1 MSTNSLQFTA
11 ISGANNEDAVC
22 YILEIDD
29 TKIMLDCGSFED
41 YSSETLAQLQRVA
54 RQVDAV
60 LLSHPDA
67 AHVGAYPLAY
77 SRYGMTCPAYA
88 TQAVGMMGRLCMLDI
103 AKSLKARED
112 FILFDEKDVNQAFDN
127 ITPLQYSQPMALSG
141 KHSGIVVTAYS
152 AGHTIGGSI
161 WTISNGT
168 EVVLYAMDFNYVKE
182 ELLNRGS
189 LLEGNLGQV
198 NPRLMR
204 PTLLITDAYNALYKL
219 PTRKR
224 RVEWFLNSVANAVK
238 RGGNVLIPVDSAAR
252 VLEIAY
258 VLNEWWPQ
266 ERSRKDNYTLYLLGR
281 CAKKMISF
289 AQSLTSW
296 MADGIGQLASK
307 DSKPFDLR
315 HIVVV
320 QSIEDLEKRMNG
332 SGRRGRAKRAVVL
345 ASLEGMSMSFSQDL
359 FVRWA
364 AERRNA
370 IILPQRGPPGSL
382 TRDLFSRW
390 WDRTQKRE
398 RERESKSAANAGP
411 AAASA
416 TVDSANASANSNAN
430 ANASTGA
437 AATAVVELVE
447 LKRFS
452 GTEIGVTLRRRIPLE
467 GSELENWLAQ
477 EKRRK
482 EQEAAREAMMQRN
495 RMMLDA
501 DNMSSDSDSD
511 DDSPMEMGMHSLR
524 DLDTIALSEIDLE
537 MERLRSGQSYDLY
550 VKDRGRVRG
559 LDAQNQSYCMFP
571 FQEKIRRFDDY
582 GEICDLE
589 QFMEEV
595 EIDESTNLAQDAMD
609 KDYESEDNESQKDA
623 RPTKPIKEEMRVHL
637 NCLLGFVDM
646 EGRADGISASSILVQ
661 IMPKRVVIV
670 HGTASSTQTLAEY
683 CRDPQ
688 VPVTKEIY
696 TPGIGE
702 TLNVSSGFN
711 AYKLKLTD
719 ALFKQVRMREVG
731 QGNMLGFV
739 SGRIRF
745 TQEDEIPVLDIDSTG
760 LESAWQAPIMV
771 GDSKLSSLRVAL
783 EARGIPAH
791 FDSEGTLVCDGKV
804 AIKRKRDRF
813 SKVSSASASVPA
825 PAVAATTGIQILGTP
840 SQEYY
845 AIRAIVY
852 EHFAEI

>member
-29 TKIMLDCGSFED
+29 TKILLDCGSFED
-41 YSSETLAQLQRVA
+41 YPSETLAQLQRVA

-77 SRYGMTCPAYA
+77 SKYGMSCPAYA
-88 TQAVGMMGRLCMLDI
+88 TQAVGMMGRLCMLDV

-112 FILFDEKDVNQAFDN
+112 FTLFDEKDVNQAFDN
-127 ITPLQYSQPMALSG
+127 ITPLQYSQPMTLSG

-161 WTISNGT
+161 WTISNGA

-182 ELLNRGS
+182 ELLNKGS

-238 RGGNVLIPVDSAAR
+238 RGGNVLIPVDSSAR
-252 VLEIAY
+252 VLEIAH

-266 ERSRKDNYTLYLLGR
+266 ERSRKDKYTLYLLGR

-289 AQSLTSW
+289 AQSLTAW
-296 MADGIGQLASK
+296 MADGIGELASK

-390 WDRTQKRE
+390 WDRTQKK
-398 RERESKSAANAGP
+398 ESRG
-411 AAASA
+411 AASA
-416 TVDSANASANSNAN
+416 AS
-430 ANASTGA
+430 GVA
-437 AATAVVELVE
+437 AAVDLVE
-447 LKRFS
+447 LKRFF

-467 GSELENWLAQ
+467 GTELENWLAQ
-477 EKRRK
+477 ERRRK
-482 EQEAAREAMMQRN
+482 EQEAAREAMLQRN

-511 DDSPMEMGMHSLR
+511 DESPMEMGMRSMR
-524 DLDTIALSEIDLE
+524 DIDTLALSEIDLE
-537 MERLRSGQSYDLY
+537 MERLRSGQSYDLL

-582 GEICDLE
+582 GEMYDLE
-589 QFMEEV
+589 QFMEDV
-595 EIDESTNLAQDAMD
+595 EIDESTNLAQDTMD
-609 KDYESEDNESQKDA
+609 RDYDSDDDDSKKDA

-646 EGRADGISASSILVQ
+646 EGRADGTSASSILVQ

-719 ALFKQVRMREVG
+719 ALFKQVCMREVG
-731 QGNMLGFV
+731 KGNMLGFV

-745 TQEDEIPVLDIDSTG
+745 TQEDEIPVLDIDSAG
-760 LESAWQAPIMV
+760 LESAWQAPTMV

-783 EARGIPAH
+783 EARGISAH

-804 AIKRKRDRF
+804 AIRRKKDRF
-813 SKVSSASASVPA
+813 PAAQTSALVVSA
-825 PAVAATTGIQILGTP
+825 PAVAATAGIQILGTP
-840 SQEYY
+840 SPEYY
-845 AIRAIVY
+845 TIRAIVY
-852 EHFAEI
+852 EHFVQI

>member
-29 TKIMLDCGSFED
+29 TKILLDCGSFED
-41 YSSETLAQLQRVA
+41 YPSETLAQLQRVA

-77 SRYGMTCPAYA
+77 SKYGMTCPAYA
-88 TQAVGMMGRLCMLDI
+88 TQAVGMMGRLCMLDV

-112 FILFDEKDVNQAFDN
+112 FTLFDEKDVNQAFDN
-127 ITPLQYSQPMALSG
+127 ITPLQYSQPMTLSG

-161 WTISNGT
+161 WTISNGA

-182 ELLNRGS
+182 ELLNKGS

-238 RGGNVLIPVDSAAR
+238 RGGNVLIPVDSSAR
-252 VLEIAY
+252 VLEIAH

-266 ERSRKDNYTLYLLGR
+266 ERSRKDKYTLYLLGR

-289 AQSLTSW
+289 AQSLTAW
-296 MADGIGQLASK
+296 MADGIGELASK

-390 WDRTQKRE
+390 WDRTQKK
-398 RERESKSAANAGP
+398 ESRG
-411 AAASA
+411 AASA
-416 TVDSANASANSNAN
+416 AS
-430 ANASTGA
+430 GVA
-437 AATAVVELVE
+437 AAVDLVE
-447 LKRFS
+447 LKRFF

-467 GSELENWLAQ
+467 GTELENWLAQ
-477 EKRRK
+477 ERRRK
-482 EQEAAREAMMQRN
+482 EQEAAREAMLQRN

-511 DDSPMEMGMHSLR
+511 DESPMEMGMRSMR
-524 DLDTIALSEIDLE
+524 DIDTLALSEIDLE
-537 MERLRSGQSYDLY
+537 MERLRSGQSYDLL

-582 GEICDLE
+582 GEMYDLE
-589 QFMEEV
+589 QFMEDV
-595 EIDESTNLAQDAMD
+595 EIDESTNLAQDTMD
-609 KDYESEDNESQKDA
+609 RDYDSDDDDSKKDA

-646 EGRADGISASSILVQ
+646 EGRADGTSASSILVQ

-719 ALFKQVRMREVG
+719 ALFKQVCMREVG
-731 QGNMLGFV
+731 KGNMLGFV

-745 TQEDEIPVLDIDSTG
+745 TQEDEIPVLDIDSAG
-760 LESAWQAPIMV
+760 LESAWQAPTMV

-783 EARGIPAH
+783 EARGISAH

-804 AIKRKRDRF
+804 AIRRKKDRF
-813 SKVSSASASVPA
+813 PAAQTSALVVSA
-825 PAVAATTGIQILGTP
+825 PAVAATAGIQILGTP
-840 SQEYY
+840 SPEYY
-845 AIRAIVY
+845 TIRSIVY
-852 EHFAEI
+852 EHFVQI

>member
-29 TKIMLDCGSFED
+29 TKILLDCGSFED
-41 YSSETLAQLQRVA
+41 YPSETLAQLQRVA

-77 SRYGMTCPAYA
+77 SKYGMSCPAYA
-88 TQAVGMMGRLCMLDI
+88 TQAVGMMGRLCMLDV

-112 FILFDEKDVNQAFDN
+112 FTLFDEKDVNQAFDN
-127 ITPLQYSQPMALSG
+127 ITPLQYSQPMTLSG

-161 WTISNGT
+161 WTISNGA

-182 ELLNRGS
+182 ELLNKGS

-238 RGGNVLIPVDSAAR
+238 RGGNVLIPVDSSAR
-252 VLEIAY
+252 VLEIAH

-266 ERSRKDNYTLYLLGR
+266 ERSRKDKYTLYLLGR

-289 AQSLTSW
+289 AQSLTAW
-296 MADGIGQLASK
+296 MADGIGELASK

-390 WDRTQKRE
+390 WDRTQKK
-398 RERESKSAANAGP
+398 ESRG
-411 AAASA
+411 AASA
-416 TVDSANASANSNAN
+416 AS
-430 ANASTGA
+430 GVA
-437 AATAVVELVE
+437 AAVDLVE
-447 LKRFS
+447 LKRFF

-467 GSELENWLAQ
+467 GTELENWLAQ
-477 EKRRK
+477 ERRRK
-482 EQEAAREAMMQRN
+482 EQEAAREAMLQRN

-511 DDSPMEMGMHSLR
+511 DESPMEMGMRSMR
-524 DLDTIALSEIDLE
+524 DIDTLALSEIDLE
-537 MERLRSGQSYDLY
+537 MERLRSGQSYDLL

-582 GEICDLE
+582 GEMYDLE
-589 QFMEEV
+589 QFMEDV
-595 EIDESTNLAQDAMD
+595 EIDESTNLAQDTMD
-609 KDYESEDNESQKDA
+609 RDYDSDDDDSKKDA

-646 EGRADGISASSILVQ
+646 EGRADGTSASSILVQ
-661 IMPKRVVIV
+661 IMPKR
-670 HGTASSTQTLAEY
+670 
-683 CRDPQ
+683 
-688 VPVTKEIY
+688 
-696 TPGIGE
+696 
-702 TLNVSSGFN
+702 
-711 AYKLKLTD
+711 
-719 ALFKQVRMREVG
+719 
-731 QGNMLGFV
+731 
-739 SGRIRF
+739 
-745 TQEDEIPVLDIDSTG
+745 
-760 LESAWQAPIMV
+760 
-771 GDSKLSSLRVAL
+771 
-783 EARGIPAH
+783 
-791 FDSEGTLVCDGKV
+791 
-804 AIKRKRDRF
+804 
-813 SKVSSASASVPA
+813 
-825 PAVAATTGIQILGTP
+825 
-840 SQEYY
+840 
-845 AIRAIVY
+845 
-852 EHFAEI
+852 

>member
-29 TKIMLDCGSFED
+29 TKILLDCGSFED
-41 YSSETLAQLQRVA
+41 YPSETLAQLQRVA

-77 SRYGMTCPAYA
+77 SKYGMSCPAYA
-88 TQAVGMMGRLCMLDI
+88 TQAVGMMGRLCMLDV

-112 FILFDEKDVNQAFDN
+112 FTLFDEKDVNQAFDN
-127 ITPLQYSQPMALSG
+127 ITPLQYSQPMTLSG

-161 WTISNGT
+161 WTISNGA

-182 ELLNRGS
+182 ELLNKGS

-238 RGGNVLIPVDSAAR
+238 RGGNVLIPVDSSAR
-252 VLEIAY
+252 VLEIAH

-266 ERSRKDNYTLYLLGR
+266 ERSRKDKYTLYLLGR

-289 AQSLTSW
+289 AQSLTAW
-296 MADGIGQLASK
+296 MADGIGELASK

-390 WDRTQKRE
+390 WDRTQKK
-398 RERESKSAANAGP
+398 ESRG
-411 AAASA
+411 AASA
-416 TVDSANASANSNAN
+416 AS
-430 ANASTGA
+430 GVA
-437 AATAVVELVE
+437 AAVDLVE
-447 LKRFS
+447 LKRFF

-467 GSELENWLAQ
+467 GTELENWLAQ
-477 EKRRK
+477 ERRRK
-482 EQEAAREAMMQRN
+482 EQEAAREAMLQRN

-511 DDSPMEMGMHSLR
+511 DESPMEMGMRSMR
-524 DLDTIALSEIDLE
+524 DIDTLALSEIDLE
-537 MERLRSGQSYDLY
+537 MERLRSGQSYDLL

-582 GEICDLE
+582 GEMYDLE
-589 QFMEEV
+589 QFMEDV
-595 EIDESTNLAQDAMD
+595 EIDESTNLAQDTMD
-609 KDYESEDNESQKDA
+609 RDYDSDDDDSKKDA

-646 EGRADGISASSILVQ
+646 EGRADGTSASSILVQ

-731 QGNMLGFV
+731 KGNMLGFV

-745 TQEDEIPVLDIDSTG
+745 TQEDEIPVLDIDSAG
-760 LESAWQAPIMV
+760 LESAWQAPTMV

-783 EARGIPAH
+783 EARGISAH

-804 AIKRKRDRF
+804 AIRRKKDRF
-813 SKVSSASASVPA
+813 PAAQTSALVVSA
-825 PAVAATTGIQILGTP
+825 PAVAATAGIQILGTP
-840 SQEYY
+840 SPEYY
-845 AIRAIVY
+845 TIRAIVY
-852 EHFAEI
+852 EHFVQI

>member
-1 MSTNSLQFTA
+1 
-11 ISGANNEDAVC
+11 
-22 YILEIDD
+22 
-29 TKIMLDCGSFED
+29 MLDCGSYED

-103 AKSLKARED
+103 AKSLRARED
-112 FILFDEKDVNQAFDN
+112 FTLFDEKDVNQAFDN

-182 ELLNRGS
+182 ELLNKGN

-258 VLNEWWPQ
+258 VLNEWWPR

-281 CAKKMISF
+281 CAKKMLSF
-289 AQSLTSW
+289 AQSLTAW
-296 MADGIGQLASK
+296 MADGIGELGSK

-315 HIVVV
+315 HVVVV

-390 WDRTQKRE
+390 LDRTQ
-398 RERESKSAANAGP
+398 RESRS
-411 AAASA
+411 AASA
-416 TVDSANASANSNAN
+416 ASASA
-430 ANASTGA
+430 TA
-437 AATAVVELVE
+437 AAAAAAAAAIAAAVLEPVE

-467 GSELENWLAQ
+467 GTELENWLAQ
-477 EKRRK
+477 ERRRK
-482 EQEAAREAMMQRN
+482 EQEAAREAMLQRT

-511 DDSPMEMGMHSLR
+511 DDSPMEMGMRSLR
-524 DLDTIALSEIDLE
+524 DMDTIALSEIDLE
-537 MERLRSGQSYDLY
+537 MERLRSGQSYDLH

-582 GEICDLE
+582 GEIYDLE

-595 EIDESTNLAQDAMD
+595 EIDESTNLAPDAMD
-609 KDYESEDNESQKDA
+609 RDYESEDNDSQKDA

-646 EGRADGISASSILVQ
+646 EGRADGTSASSILVQ

-670 HGTASSTQTLAEY
+670 HGTASSTQALAEY

-719 ALFKQVRMREVG
+719 ALFKQVSMRDVG

-745 TQEDEIPVLDIDSTG
+745 TQEDEIPVLDVDSAG
-760 LESAWQAPIMV
+760 LESAWQAPTMV

-783 EARGIPAH
+783 ETRGISAH

-804 AIKRKRDRF
+804 AIRRKQNRF
-813 SKVSSASASVPA
+813 SAASAAAASASAPA
-825 PAVAATTGIQILGTP
+825 AAAMAGIQILGTP

-845 AIRAIVY
+845 AIRTIVY